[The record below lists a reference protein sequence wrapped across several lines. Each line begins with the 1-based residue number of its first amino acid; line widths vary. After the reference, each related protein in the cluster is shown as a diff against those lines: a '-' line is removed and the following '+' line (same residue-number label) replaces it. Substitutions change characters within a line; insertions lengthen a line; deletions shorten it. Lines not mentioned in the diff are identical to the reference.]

1 MPELYLTPA
10 SISYLTQLLLTF
22 LITVYLLGGVI
33 RRGKKIAL
41 RPDRFL
47 LVVFISLT
55 LLSLLF
61 FLEYSFLPDERLY
74 AIFVENSV
82 LRYGNAL

>member
-1 MPELYLTPA
+1 M
-10 SISYLTQLLLTF
+10 TF
-22 LITVYLLGGVI
+22 LITAYLLGRTL
-33 RRGKKIAL
+33 RREKNTPW
-41 RPDRFL
+41 RQDVFL
-47 LVVFISLT
+47 LLAFVSLT